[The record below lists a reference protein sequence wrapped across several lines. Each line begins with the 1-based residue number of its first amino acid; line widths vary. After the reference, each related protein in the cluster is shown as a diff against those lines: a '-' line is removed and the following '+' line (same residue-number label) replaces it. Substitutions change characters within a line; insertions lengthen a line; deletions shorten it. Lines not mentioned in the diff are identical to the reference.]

1 MGPPATPSCLLATAH
16 TPAGVLVASDA
27 NPDLIVRGDVVP
39 RFGQVEQLADAA
51 DLVLGGSA
59 SIVACGLA
67 RLGVPTALAA
77 RVGRDVFGTFT
88 RDALRAAG
96 VDTGNVELDPEAPTG
111 LSVILS
117 TPGDRAILTVPGTIV
132 SLRGDQV
139 LTAAARSAA
148 GHLHVA

>member
-77 RVGRDVFGTFT
+77 RVGRDGRVPADVATVG
-88 RDALRAAG
+88 LRMCR
-96 VDTGNVELDPEAPTG
+96 L
-111 LSVILS
+111 
-117 TPGDRAILTVPGTIV
+117 
-132 SLRGDQV
+132 
-139 LTAAARSAA
+139 
-148 GHLHVA
+148 